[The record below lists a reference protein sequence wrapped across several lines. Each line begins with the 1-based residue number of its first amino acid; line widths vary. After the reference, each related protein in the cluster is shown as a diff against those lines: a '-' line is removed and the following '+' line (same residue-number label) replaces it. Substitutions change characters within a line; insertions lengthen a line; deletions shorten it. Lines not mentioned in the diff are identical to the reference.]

1 MYVSKW
7 ALAKMSSIPKVLITQ
22 TQISTATTFPSLFF
36 LIQGWNLKTQ
46 GGESLWISLQEGEYW
61 PNCPCRSPHKDMRAQ
76 YTHARALTSSVL
88 SSSLSELFRLEGGMA
103 APRSFFISLCGLY
116 LLLYFPCGSTTS
128 GTRRANQDRCG
139 FKVKHR
145 IKHYP
150 WCSATFR

>member
-1 MYVSKW
+1 
-7 ALAKMSSIPKVLITQ
+7 MSSIPKVLITQ

-46 GGESLWISLQEGEYW
+46 GGNPFEYHFKKVSTGQTV
-61 PNCPCRSPHKDMRAQ
+61 PVGPPHKDMRAQ